1 MLGSCQENKDTVT
14 IEVKNPAA
22 VAKSAATVEIP
33 VKKLQSLIEKYGTEK
48 LVVTDSEGGTLLNQ
62 WVDLDGDQTMDQWL
76 FQVDLEAG
84 ASGQYTVRPLKEGE
98 VQPSSKQQ
106 TFSRFVPERTDDYT
120 WENDRVAFR
129 TYGPDAQRRIEQNE
143 PGGTLSSGM
152 DCWLKRVDYPI
163 IDKWYKENEENVG
176 AYHVDTG
183 EGYDPYHVGS
193 SRGIGGIGI
202 WENDSLYTSRNF
214 VDYKRIAVGP
224 IRTIFEL
231 TYAPWEVNGKM
242 VSETKRISLDLG
254 SNLTHFESTVKS
266 DAPVPNVTI
275 GITLHQK
282 EGEVS
287 INDEA
292 GIYRYWEPMDNSELG
307 LGVVV
312 DPAKVTASKDHRVD
326 YRDGSQ
332 LLVMAKPAEGKVS
345 YYAGFGWKKSGQF
358 ANAAEW
364 DAYLEDFA
372 KGLEKPLEV
381 SVK

>member
-176 AYHVDTG
+176 D
-183 EGYDPYHVGS
+183 
-193 SRGIGGIGI
+193 R
-202 WENDSLYTSRNF
+202 
-214 VDYKRIAVGP
+214 
-224 IRTIFEL
+224 
-231 TYAPWEVNGKM
+231 
-242 VSETKRISLDLG
+242 
-254 SNLTHFESTVKS
+254 KS
-266 DAPVPNVTI
+266 
-275 GITLHQK
+275 
-282 EGEVS
+282 
-287 INDEA
+287 
-292 GIYRYWEPMDNSELG
+292 
-307 LGVVV
+307 VV
-312 DPAKVTASKDHRVD
+312 
-326 YRDGSQ
+326 
-332 LLVMAKPAEGKVS
+332 
-345 YYAGFGWKKSGQF
+345 
-358 ANAAEW
+358 
-364 DAYLEDFA
+364 
-372 KGLEKPLEV
+372 
-381 SVK
+381 